1 MDAVKFIKERK
12 RMCNGRPCAT
22 CPLFAVHQLEYLP
35 NCKEWCMDHPEASV
49 TVVEKWAE
57 EHPRKTLLSELLK
70 RWPAV
75 KKDHNGI
82 PLIYPC
88 IANTI
93 QYKLPFGGCEKRGV
107 YCEECRKEYW
117 LQEVE

>member
-35 NCKEWCMDHPEASV
+35 DCKEWCMDHPEASV

-57 EHPRKTLLSELLK
+57 EHRKTRQSEFLK
-70 RWPAV
+70 QWPNATV
-75 KKDHNGI
+75 IDDYLRICPRDLTGDTSNCGKTLCSN
-82 PLIYPC
+82 C
-88 IANTI
+88 
-93 QYKLPFGGCEKRGV
+93 KR
-107 YCEECRKEYW
+107 KYW

>member
-12 RMCNGRPCAT
+12 RMCNGLPCAT

-35 NCKEWCMDHPEASV
+35 ACKEWCMDHPEASV

-57 EHPRKTLLSELLK
+57 EHPRKTRQSEFLE
-70 RWPAV
+70 RWPNAKMNPDTETV
-75 KKDHNGI
+75 EI
-82 PLIYPC
+82 PPC
-88 IANTI
+88 YMDKSMLDECHSGVSNC
-93 QYKLPFGGCEKRGV
+93 YGCR
-107 YCEECRKEYW
+107 RKYW

>member
-1 MDAVKFIKERK
+1 MDAVKFLMERN
-12 RMCNGRPCAT
+12 RMLTSGFAT
-22 CPLFAVHQLEYLP
+22 PIIGGTLEREE
-35 NCKEWCMDHPEASV
+35 KAEQIV
-49 TVVEKWAE
+49 RTVERWSE

-75 KKDHNGI
+75 KRDDNGI

>member
-12 RMCNGRPCAT
+12 RMCNGLPCAT

-35 NCKEWCMDHPEASV
+35 ACKEWCMDHPEASV

-75 KKDHNGI
+75 RLDERGVLSI
-82 PLIYPC
+82 LPC
-88 IANTI
+88 LMNPI
-93 QYKLPFGGCEKRGV
+93 QYRTPEDTCATGMMCMD
-107 YCEECRKEYW
+107 CRKKYW
-117 LQEVE
+117 MQEVE

>member
-1 MDAVKFIKERK
+1 MDAVKFLEERA
-12 RMCNGRPCAT
+12 RMCGKLHCYE
-22 CPLFAVHQLEYLP
+22 CPLYRHNKQDNTMECNILSADNVAQ
-35 NCKEWCMDHPEASV
+35 SV
-49 TVVEKWAE
+49 AVVEKWAE

-75 KKDHNGI
+75 KRDHNGI

>member
-1 MDAVKFIKERK
+1 MDAVKFIKDRK

-35 NCKEWCMDHPEASV
+35 DCKEWCMDHPEAIV

-57 EHPRKTLLSELLK
+57 EHPRKTRQSEFLK
-70 RWPAV
+70 QWPNATV
-75 KKDHNGI
+75 IDDYLRICPRDLTGDTSNCGKTLCSN
-82 PLIYPC
+82 C
-88 IANTI
+88 
-93 QYKLPFGGCEKRGV
+93 KR
-107 YCEECRKEYW
+107 KYW

>member
-22 CPLFAVHQLEYLP
+22 CPLFAVHRLEYLP
-35 NCKEWCMDHPEASV
+35 DCKEWCMDHPEASV

-57 EHPRKTLLSELLK
+57 EHRKTRQSEFLKQWPNAKMNPFTGTVDVPPCYLDKSLL
-70 RWPAV
+70 
-75 KKDHNGI
+75 D
-82 PLIYPC
+82 
-88 IANTI
+88 
-93 QYKLPFGGCEKRGV
+93 
-107 YCEECRKEYW
+107 ECREHFIDCNDCKRKYW

>member
-12 RMCNGRPCAT
+12 RMCNERQCAT

-35 NCKEWCMDHPEASV
+35 ACKEWCMDHPEASV

-57 EHPRKTLLSELLK
+57 EHPRKTRQSEFL
-70 RWPAV
+70 RAYPNTRMNTDTGTV
-75 KKDHNGI
+75 DI
-82 PLIYPC
+82 PPC
-88 IANTI
+88 YIEKGMGVCANN
-93 QYKLPFGGCEKRGV
+93 C
-107 YCEECRKEYW
+107 CDCRRKYW

>member
-1 MDAVKFIKERK
+1 MDAVKFTQERK
-12 RMCNGRPCAT
+12 RMCNGRPCAD
-22 CPLFAVHQLEYLP
+22 CPLFAVHQLKCLLY
-35 NCKEWCMDHPEASV
+35 CKEWCMDHPEASV
-49 TVVEKWAE
+49 TIVEKWAT

-88 IANTI
+88 IVNTI
-93 QYKLPFGGCEKRGV
+93 QYKLPVGGCEKRGT